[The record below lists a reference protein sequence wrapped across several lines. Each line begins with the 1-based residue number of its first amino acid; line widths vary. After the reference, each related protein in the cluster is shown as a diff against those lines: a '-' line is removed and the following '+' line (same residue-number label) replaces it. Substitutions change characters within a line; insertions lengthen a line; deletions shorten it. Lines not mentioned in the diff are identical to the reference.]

1 MFHEVDYHL
10 VIFILAR
17 CIVMTMSKL
26 RTPEGSVWRLWDFH
40 CHTPASYRWKGEKLR
55 GLTGDDRE
63 QLIAQTI
70 SAMVEAAP
78 DVFVTM
84 DYWTFDGYLAI
95 AEYEKEHPGTLV
107 GKVVIPGIEL
117 RVESSLKQRL
127 NVHLVFDPE
136 VSPQTLKD
144 VLAILKINLKDGD
157 RSLSDECLV
166 QHSRELGPDRLAKG
180 SFDGVRVATD
190 EEYALE
196 VGWQTAMVTQESLR
210 EALKVMGD
218 RGLLLMP
225 WDTYGGLSEID
236 WAAHYAEIRRFR
248 TAADIFECKDAGNR
262 LAFHGVKNTLNEK
275 YFDNFWG
282 SLDKKTRLCVRGT
295 DAHRFADY
303 GKFPSN
309 MKTWIKTEPTFQ
321 GLRHAIKEPVFRSYI
336 GDVPPKKAFVDANGR
351 LFMDRLQISKKE
363 GFKTEE
369 NWFSGTDLKLNPD
382 LVAII
387 GNKGSGKSGLA
398 EVLALAGNS
407 KAHDFF
413 TFLVDNRFKSG
424 SGHRAGA
431 FEAKLTWCN
440 GDVGQATLDQQ
451 AKADQPERVKYIS
464 QTYFEDLCN
473 DHITGKSDRFSTEIR
488 KVLFSHLDQ
497 ADRGSHQNLDEYLAI
512 KEQPAQERIEG
523 YRQALHKVNAQLAE
537 LERQS
542 GAAHENELK
551 EKLASKKLE
560 LGDLQAKKPAEV
572 LKPVDA
578 AAAVP
583 TAESQRLATIAQEL
597 AQLEVVGS
605 AADAARRG
613 FVERRT
619 ALSSVG
625 QRLSAFEQQ
634 AAKTNEELLA
644 ELQKVNVTFQHMLK
658 VETQRVVIQDVL
670 SATETELGKLATEQL
685 DRVAKQQALAI
696 ERTQLQEQLDQPN
709 RLYQEYSIHLT
720 AWDKA
725 VKALIGTADE
735 ADTMAFYEARLAEL
749 AQLPG
754 RCKILEDEQDKLV
767 KDIHA
772 ELIAIAESRRPLFAV
787 VEQLVAGVPGV
798 ATELKVEFQSGLFF
812 DRQAFVERFFALVK
826 QNTGGFRG
834 DDDGPEK
841 LVALLRG
848 IDFNDADSLAKGLR
862 GIRATITAGAEQP
875 GAALL
880 PILRTKVTAE
890 QLYEQ
895 LFDLKQVEAKF
906 SLSLAGTTIQQMSP
920 GQRGA
925 LLLIFYLLV
934 DTDPTPLILDQPEE
948 NLDNQTVYSM
958 LVPIIQ
964 RAKERRQIVM
974 VTHNANLAVC
984 CDAEQIIHAEFDRSD
999 QFALTYVSGAIES
1012 SELNRSV
1019 LDVLEGTTPAF
1030 DNRRDKYFH

>member
-1 MFHEVDYHL
+1 
-10 VIFILAR
+10 
-17 CIVMTMSKL
+17 MSKL
-26 RTPEGSVWRLWDFH
+26 HTPEGSVWRLWDFH
-40 CHTPASYRWKGEKLR
+40 CHTPASYHWKGTKLR
-55 GLTGDDRE
+55 GLVGADRE
-63 QLIAQTI
+63 QLIAQTV
-70 SAMVEAAP
+70 SAMANASP

-95 AEYEKEHPGTLV
+95 IEYEKKHPGALAN
-107 GKVVIPGIEL
+107 KVVFPGIEL

-127 NVHLVFDPE
+127 NVHLVLDSE
-136 VSPQTLKD
+136 ASPQTMKD
-144 VLAILKINLKDGD
+144 VLAVLKINLKDGD

-180 SFDGVRVATD
+180 SFDGKKVADD

-210 EALKVMGD
+210 EALKVIGD

-225 WDTYGGLSEID
+225 WDTYGGLSDID
-236 WAAHYAEIRRFR
+236 WVAHYAEVRRFR
-248 TAADIFECKDAGNR
+248 TAADIFECKDEGNR

-275 YFDNFWG
+275 YFDNFWA
-282 SLDKKTRLCVRGT
+282 SLDKKARLCVRGT
-295 DAHRFADY
+295 DAHSFADY
-303 GKFPSN
+303 GVFPSN
-309 MKTWIKTEPTFQ
+309 MKTWMKTESTFQ

-351 LFMDRLQISKKE
+351 LFMDRLQISTKA
-363 GFKTEE
+363 GVKTEE
-369 NWFSGTDLKLNPD
+369 KWFSGTDLKLNPD

-431 FEAKLTWCN
+431 FEAKLTWRN

-464 QTYFEDLCN
+464 QTYFEELCN

-497 ADRGSHQNLDEYLAI
+497 ADRGSYQNLDEYLAA

-523 YRQALHKVNAQLAE
+523 HRQALRKANVQLAE

-572 LKPVDA
+572 LKPADADA
-578 AAAVP
+578 AAP
-583 TAESQRLATIAQEL
+583 TAESQRLAAIAQEL
-597 AQLEVVGS
+597 AQLELAKT
-605 AADAARRG
+605 AADTTRR
-613 FVERRT
+613 ELIDRRT
-619 ALSSVG
+619 TLSSVD

-634 AAKTNEELLA
+634 AAKINVELLA
-644 ELQKVNVTFQHMLK
+644 ELQKVNVTFQHVLK
-658 VETQRVVIQDVL
+658 IETQRVVIQNVL
-670 SATETELGKLATEQL
+670 STTETELGKLATEQV
-685 DRVAKQQALAI
+685 DRVAKQQALVT
-696 ERTQLQEQLDQPN
+696 ERTQLQEHLDQPN
-709 RLYQEYSIHLT
+709 RLYQEYTIQLT

-735 ADTMAFYEARLAEL
+735 AETMAFYEARLAEL

-754 RCKILEDEQDKLV
+754 RCKVLEDEQDNLV
-767 KDIHA
+767 KDVHA
-772 ELIAIAESRRPLFAV
+772 ELMAIAESRRPLFAV
-787 VEQLVAGVPGV
+787 VEALVDGVPGV

-812 DRQAFVERFFALVK
+812 DRQAFLERFFALVK

-834 DDDGPEK
+834 DEEGPAK

-848 IDFNDADSLAKGLR
+848 IDFNDAENLAKGLR
-862 GIRATITAGAEQP
+862 SIRATITAGAEQP

-984 CDAEQIIHAEFDRSD
+984 CDAEQIIHAEFDRGD
-999 QFALTYVSGAIES
+999 QFALAYVSGAIES

>member
-1 MFHEVDYHL
+1 M
-10 VIFILAR
+10 R
-17 CIVMTMSKL
+17 
-26 RTPEGSVWRLWDFH
+26 EGSVWRLWDFH
-40 CHTPASYRWKGEKLR
+40 CHTPASYHWKGRKLR
-55 GLTGDDRE
+55 DLAGADRE
-63 QLIAQTI
+63 QLIAQTV
-70 SAMVEAAP
+70 SSMAKAVP

-95 AEYEKEHPGTLV
+95 VEYERAHPGALA
-107 GKVVIPGIEL
+107 GKVIFPGIEL
-117 RVESSLKQRL
+117 RVESSLRQRL
-127 NVHLVFDPE
+127 NVHLVLDPD

-144 VLAILKINLKDGD
+144 VLAVLKINLKAGD
-157 RSLSDECLV
+157 RSLSDECLA

-180 SFDGVRVATD
+180 SFDGRKVATD
-190 EEYALE
+190 NDYALE

-210 EALKVMGD
+210 EALRVMGD

-225 WDTYGGLSEID
+225 WDTYGGLSDID
-236 WAAHYAEIRRFR
+236 WVAHYAEVRRFR
-248 TAADIFECKDAGNR
+248 TAADIFECKDEGNR
-262 LAFHGVKNTLNEK
+262 LAFHGIKNKLNEK
-275 YFDNFWG
+275 YFDNFWD
-282 SLDKKTRLCVRGT
+282 SLDKKARLCVRGT
-295 DAHRFADY
+295 DAHSFADY
-303 GKFPSN
+303 GAFPSN
-309 MKTWIKTEPTFQ
+309 MKTWIKAEPTFQ

-336 GDVPPKKAFVDANGR
+336 GDVPPKKAYVDANGR
-351 LFMDRLQISKKE
+351 LFMDRLQVTTKA
-363 GFKTEE
+363 GVKTEE
-369 NWFSGTDLKLNPD
+369 KWFSGTDLKLNPD

-407 KAHDFF
+407 KAHEFF
-413 TFLVDNRFKSG
+413 TFLVNTRFKSG
-424 SGHRAGA
+424 SGHRASA
-431 FEAKLTWCN
+431 FEAKLTWRN
-440 GDVGQATLDQQ
+440 GDVSQATLDQQ
-451 AKADQPERVKYIS
+451 AKADKPERVKYIS

-473 DHITGKSDRFSTEIR
+473 DHISGKSDRFSTEIR

-497 ADRGSHQNLDEYLAI
+497 ADRGSHQNLDEYLTAA
-512 KEQPAQERIEG
+512 EQPAQERIEM
-523 YRQALHKVNAQLAE
+523 YRQTLRKVNALLAE
-537 LERQS
+537 LELQS
-542 GAAHENELK
+542 GVAHENELK

-572 LKPVDA
+572 LKPIDA
-578 AAAVP
+578 DATAAP
-583 TAESQRLATIAQEL
+583 TAESQRLAAIAQEL
-597 AQLEVVGS
+597 AELEAAS
-605 AADAARRG
+605 TAADAARREL
-613 FVERRT
+613 VDRRT
-619 ALSSVG
+619 TLSSVG

-634 AAKTNEELLA
+634 ADKTNDELLA
-644 ELQKVNVTFQHMLK
+644 ELQSVKVAFRHVLK
-658 VETQRVVIQDVL
+658 VETQRTVIQDVL
-670 SATETELGKLATEQL
+670 NATEHELGTLATEQFG
-685 DRVAKQQALAI
+685 RVAIQEALVA
-696 ERTQLQEQLDQPN
+696 ERKQLQEQLDQPN
-709 RLYQEYSIHLT
+709 KLYQEYSIQLA

-725 VKALIGTADE
+725 VKALIGKADE
-735 ADTMAFYEARLAEL
+735 AETISFYEARLAEL

-767 KDIHA
+767 KAIHA
-772 ELIAIAESRRPLFAV
+772 ELMAIAESRRPLFAG
-787 VEQLVAGVPGV
+787 VEELVAEVPGV

-812 DRQAFVERFFALVK
+812 DRQTFVERFFALVK

-834 DDDGPEK
+834 DDEGPAK

-848 IDFNDADSLAKGLR
+848 IDFNDAESVAKGLR
-862 GIRATITAGAEQP
+862 DIRSTITVGSELP

-880 PILRTKVTAE
+880 SILRTKITAE

-895 LFDLKQVEAKF
+895 LFDLKQLEAKF
-906 SLSLAGTTIQQMSP
+906 SLSLAGTSIQQMSP

-948 NLDNQTVYSM
+948 NLDNQTVYAM

-964 RAKERRQIVM
+964 RAKERRQIIM

-984 CDAEQIIHAEFDRSD
+984 CDAEQIIHAEFDRGD
-999 QFALTYVSGAIES
+999 QFALTYASGAIES

>member
-1 MFHEVDYHL
+1 
-10 VIFILAR
+10 
-17 CIVMTMSKL
+17 MSKR
-26 RTPEGSVWRLWDFH
+26 RTREGSIWRLWDFH
-40 CHTPASYRWKGEKLR
+40 CHTPASYQWTGKKFR
-55 GLTGDDRE
+55 GSAGADRE
-63 QLIAQTI
+63 QLIAQTV
-70 SAMVEAAP
+70 SAMANAAP

-95 AEYEKEHPGTLV
+95 VEYEKAHPGALA
-107 GKVVIPGIEL
+107 GKVVFPGIEL

-127 NVHLVFDPE
+127 NVHLVLDPE

-144 VLAILKINLKDGD
+144 VLAVLKINLKDGD
-157 RSLSDECLV
+157 RSLSEECLV
-166 QHSRELGPDRLAKG
+166 KHSRELGPDRLAKG
-180 SFDGVRVATD
+180 SFDGKKVAAD
-190 EEYALE
+190 EEYALQ

-210 EALKVMGD
+210 DALKVMGD

-225 WDTYGGLSEID
+225 WDTYGGLLDID
-236 WAAHYAEIRRFR
+236 WVAHYAEVRRFR
-248 TAADIFECKDAGNR
+248 TAADIFECKDEGNR

-275 YFDNFWG
+275 YFDNFWD
-282 SLDKKTRLCVRGT
+282 SLDKKARLCVRGT
-295 DAHRFADY
+295 DAHSLADY
-303 GKFPSN
+303 GVFPSD

-336 GDVPPKKAFVDANGR
+336 GDVPPKKAFVAANGR
-351 LFMDRLQISKKE
+351 LFMDRLQISTKV
-363 GFKTEE
+363 GVNTEE
-369 NWFSGTDLKLNPD
+369 KWFSGTDLKLNPD

-431 FEAKLTWCN
+431 FEAKLTWRN

-497 ADRGSHQNLDEYLAI
+497 ADRGSHQNLEEYLAS
-512 KEQPAQERIEG
+512 KEKPAHERIDG
-523 YRQALHKVNAQLAE
+523 HRQALRKANAQLAE

-542 GAAHENELK
+542 GASHENELK

-560 LGDLQAKKPAEV
+560 LGDLQAKKPIEV
-572 LKPVDA
+572 LKPADADA
-578 AAAVP
+578 AAAL
-583 TAESQRLATIAQEL
+583 TAESQRLARIAEEL
-597 AQLEVVGS
+597 AQLEVATT

-613 FVERRT
+613 LVERRT
-619 ALSSVG
+619 TLSSVG

-644 ELQKVNVTFQHMLK
+644 ELQKVNVTFQHVLK
-658 VETQRVVIQDVL
+658 VETQGVVIRDAL
-670 SATETELGKLATEQL
+670 NATETELGKLAAEQL
-685 DRVAKQQALAI
+685 ERVAKQQVLVT
-696 ERTQLQEQLDQPN
+696 ERAGLQEQLDQPN
-709 RLYQEYSIHLT
+709 RLYQEYTIQLT
-720 AWDKA
+720 AWEKA
-725 VKALIGTADE
+725 VKALIGTANE
-735 ADTMAFYEARLAEL
+735 AETMAFYESRLAEL
-749 AQLPG
+749 AQLPV
-754 RCKILEDEQDKLV
+754 RCKVLEDEQDKLV
-767 KDIHA
+767 KVIHA

-787 VEQLVAGVPGV
+787 VEELVAGVPGV

-834 DDDGPEK
+834 DDEGPAK

-848 IDFNDADSLAKGLR
+848 IDFNDSENLAKGLR
-862 GIRATITAGAEQP
+862 DIRATITAGAEQP

-880 PILRTKVTAE
+880 SILRTKVTAE

-895 LFDLKQVEAKF
+895 LFDLRQVEAKF
-906 SLSLAGTTIQQMSP
+906 SLSLAGTSIQQMSP

-984 CDAEQIIHAEFDRSD
+984 CDAEQIIHAEFDRGD
-999 QFALTYVSGAIES
+999 QFALAYDSGAIES

-1019 LDVLEGTTPAF
+1019 LNVLEGTIPAF

>member
-1 MFHEVDYHL
+1 
-10 VIFILAR
+10 
-17 CIVMTMSKL
+17 MTKP

-40 CHTPASYRWKGEKLR
+40 CHTPASYQWKGKKLR
-55 GLTGDDRE
+55 GLTGADRD
-63 QLIAQTI
+63 QLIAQTV
-70 SAMVEAAP
+70 SAMAKATP

-95 AEYEKEHPGTLV
+95 VEYERAHPGALG
-107 GKVVIPGIEL
+107 GKVVFPGIEL

-127 NVHLVFDPE
+127 NVHLVLDPDI
-136 VSPQTLKD
+136 SSQTLKD
-144 VLAILKINLKDGD
+144 VLAVLKISLKNGD
-157 RSLSDECLV
+157 RSLSDECLI

-180 SFDGVRVATD
+180 SFDGKKVAAD
-190 EEYALE
+190 EEYALA

-210 EALKVMGD
+210 DALTVMGD
-218 RGLLLMP
+218 QGLLLMP
-225 WDTYGGLSEID
+225 WDTYGGLADID
-236 WAAHYAEIRRFR
+236 WAAHYTEVRRFR
-248 TAADIFECKDAGNR
+248 TAADIFECKDEGNR
-262 LAFHGVKNTLNEK
+262 LAFHGVKNALNEK
-275 YFDNFWG
+275 YFENFWA
-282 SLDKKTRLCVRGT
+282 SLDETARLCVRGT
-295 DAHRFADY
+295 DAHGFADY
-303 GKFPSN
+303 GVFPSN
-309 MKTWIKTEPTFQ
+309 MKTWIKTESTFQ

-336 GDVPPKKAFVDANGR
+336 GEVPPKKAFVDANGR
-351 LFMDRLQISKKE
+351 LFMDRLQIYTKA
-363 GFKTEE
+363 GVKTEE
-369 NWFSGTDLKLNPD
+369 KWFNGTDLKLNPD

-398 EVLALAGNS
+398 EVLALVGNS

-431 FEAKLTWCN
+431 FEAKLTWLN

-464 QTYFEDLCN
+464 QTYFEELCN

-497 ADRGSHQNLDEYLAI
+497 ADRGSHQNLDEYLAA
-512 KEQPAQERIEG
+512 KEQPAQERITD
-523 YRQALHKVNAQLAE
+523 YRQALHKINAQLAE

-560 LGDLQAKKPAEV
+560 IGDLQAKKPAEV
-572 LKPVDA
+572 LKPADA
-578 AAAVP
+578 DSSTP
-583 TAESQRLATIAQEL
+583 TAESQRLAAIAQEL
-597 AQLEVVGS
+597 AQLEGATT

-613 FVERRT
+613 LVERRIM
-619 ALSSVG
+619 LSSVS

-634 AAKTNEELLA
+634 AVKTNTELLA
-644 ELQKVNVTFQHMLK
+644 ELQKVNVTFNHVVK
-658 VETQRVVIQDVL
+658 VETQRVAIQDVL
-670 SATETELGKLATEQL
+670 SATEHELGKLALEQL
-685 DRVAKQQALAI
+685 DRDAKQQLLVM
-696 ERTQLQEQLDQPN
+696 ERTQLQVQLDQPN
-709 RLYQEYSIHLT
+709 RLYQEYTIQLA

-725 VKALIGTADE
+725 FKALIGTADE
-735 ADTMAFYEARLAEL
+735 AETIAFYEARLAEL

-767 KDIHA
+767 RDIHA
-772 ELIAIAESRRPLFAV
+772 ELIAIAESRRPLFSV
-787 VEQLVAGVPGV
+787 VEDLVAGVPGV

-812 DRQAFVERFFALVK
+812 DRQVFLERFFALVK

-834 DDDGPEK
+834 DDEGPAK
-841 LVALLRG
+841 LMALLKG
-848 IDFNDADSLAKGLR
+848 IDFNDAESLAKVLR
-862 GIRATITAGAEQP
+862 TVRAAITSGAEQP

-890 QLYEQ
+890 QLYDH
-895 LFDLKQVEAKF
+895 LFDLRQVDVKF

-984 CDAEQIIHAEFDRSD
+984 CDAEQIIHAEFDRGD
-999 QFALTYVSGAIES
+999 HFAMAYASGAIES

>member
-1 MFHEVDYHL
+1 
-10 VIFILAR
+10 
-17 CIVMTMSKL
+17 MSES
-26 RTPEGSVWRLWDFH
+26 RTPEGSLWRLWDFH
-40 CHTPASYRWKGEKLR
+40 CHTPASYQWKGKKLR
-55 GLTGDDRE
+55 GLAGADRE
-63 QLIAQTI
+63 KLIAETV
-70 SAMVEAAP
+70 SAMAKATP

-95 AEYEKEHPGTLV
+95 AEYEKEHPGALA
-107 GKVVIPGIEL
+107 GKVVFPGIEL

-127 NVHLVFDPE
+127 NVHLVLDPK
-136 VSPQTLKD
+136 VSPQTLMD
-144 VLAILKINLKDGD
+144 VSAVLKINLKNGD
-157 RSLSDECLV
+157 RALSDECLI

-180 SFDGVRVATD
+180 SFNGTKVAGD
-190 EEYALE
+190 DAYALD
-196 VGWQTAMVTQESLR
+196 VGWRTAMVTQQSLR
-210 EALKVMGD
+210 EALTLLGD

-225 WDTYGGLSEID
+225 WDTYGGLSDID
-236 WAAHYAEIRRFR
+236 WVAHYAEVRRFR
-248 TAADIFECKDAGNR
+248 TAADIFECKDEGNR
-262 LAFHGVKNTLNEK
+262 LAFHGVKSTLNEK
-275 YFDNFWG
+275 YFDSFWS
-282 SLDKKTRLCVRGT
+282 SLDKKMRLCVRGT
-295 DAHRFADY
+295 DAHSFADY
-303 GKFPSN
+303 GVFPSN
-309 MKTWIKTEPTFQ
+309 MKTWIKTESTFQ
-321 GLRHAIKEPVFRSYI
+321 GLRHAIKEPMFRSYI

-351 LFMDRLQISKKE
+351 LFMDRLQISTKA
-363 GFKTEE
+363 GVKTDEK
-369 NWFSGTDLKLNPD
+369 WFSGTDLKLNPD

-398 EVLALAGNS
+398 EVLALVGNS

-431 FEAKLTWCN
+431 FAATLTWRN
-440 GDVGQATLDQQ
+440 GDVGQATLDQP

-488 KVLFSHLDQ
+488 KVLFSHLDH
-497 ADRGSHQNLDEYLAI
+497 ADRGSHQNLDEYLAAM
-512 KEQPAQERIEG
+512 EHPAQERIENH
-523 YRQALHKVNAQLAE
+523 RHALRKINAQLAE

-560 LGDLQAKKPAEV
+560 LGDLQAKKPPEV
-572 LKPVDA
+572 PKPLNADA
-578 AAAVP
+578 AVAL
-583 TAESQRLATIAQEL
+583 TAESQRLAAIAQEL
-597 AQLEVVGS
+597 AQLEVATT
-605 AADAARRG
+605 AADATRREL
-613 FVERRT
+613 VERRT
-619 ALSSVG
+619 TLSSVG
-625 QRLSAFEQQ
+625 QRLAAFEQN
-634 AAKTNEELLA
+634 AAKTDKEVLVELL
-644 ELQKVNVTFQHMLK
+644 KVNVTFQHVLM

-670 SATETELGKLATEQL
+670 VVTEAELGKLATEQL
-685 DRVAKQQALAI
+685 GHVANQQALVA
-696 ERTQLQEQLDQPN
+696 ERKQLQEQLDLPN
-709 RLYQEYSIHLT
+709 RLYQEYTIQLA
-720 AWDKA
+720 AWEKA
-725 VKALIGTADE
+725 VKGLIGRADE
-735 ADTMAFYEARLAEL
+735 AETMAFYEVRLAEL
-749 AQLPG
+749 AQLPE
-754 RCKILEDEQDKLV
+754 RCRVLEDEQDKLV
-767 KDIHA
+767 KNIHA
-772 ELIAIAESRRPLFAV
+772 ELVAIAESRRPLFAA
-787 VEQLVAGVPGV
+787 VEELVAEVPGV

-834 DDDGPEK
+834 DDDGPVK
-841 LVALLRG
+841 LAALLRG
-848 IDFNDADSLAKGLR
+848 IDFNDAESLAKGLR
-862 GIRATITAGAEQP
+862 GIRTTITAGAEQP

-984 CDAEQIIHAEFDRSD
+984 CDAEQIIHAEFDRSE
-999 QFALTYVSGAIES
+999 QFALTYASGAIES

>member
-1 MFHEVDYHL
+1 
-10 VIFILAR
+10 
-17 CIVMTMSKL
+17 MSKP

-40 CHTPASYRWKGEKLR
+40 CHTPASYHWKGKKLR
-55 GLTGDDRE
+55 GLAGADRE
-63 QLIAQTI
+63 QLVAQTVN
-70 SAMVEAAP
+70 AMAKAVP

-95 AEYEKEHPGTLV
+95 AEYEKEHPGALA
-107 GKVVIPGIEL
+107 GKVVFPGIEL

-127 NVHLVFDPE
+127 NVHLVLDPE
-136 VSPQTLKD
+136 VSPQTMKD
-144 VLAILKINLKDGD
+144 VLAVLKINLKDGD

-180 SFDGVRVATD
+180 SFDGKKVDAE
-190 EEYALE
+190 EEYALD

-225 WDTYGGLSEID
+225 WDTYGGLLDID
-236 WAAHYAEIRRFR
+236 WVAHYAEVRRFR
-248 TAADIFECKDAGNR
+248 TAADIFECKDEGNR
-262 LAFHGVKNTLNEK
+262 LAFHGVKSTLNEK
-275 YFDNFWG
+275 YFDNFWT
-282 SLDKKTRLCVRGT
+282 SLDKKARLCVRGT
-295 DAHRFADY
+295 DAHSFSDY
-303 GKFPSN
+303 GVFPSN
-309 MKTWIKTEPTFQ
+309 MKTWIKTESTFQ
-321 GLRHAIKEPVFRSYI
+321 GLRHAIKEPVFRSHI
-336 GDVPPKKAFVDANGR
+336 GDVPPKKAYVDANGR
-351 LFMDRLQISKKE
+351 LFMDRLQISTKA
-363 GFKTEE
+363 GVKTEE
-369 NWFSGTDLKLNPD
+369 KWFSGTDLKLNPD

-431 FEAKLTWCN
+431 YEAKLTWRN

-497 ADRGSHQNLDEYLAI
+497 ADRGSHQNLDEYLAAN
-512 KEQPAQERIEG
+512 EQPAQERIEG
-523 YRQALHKVNAQLAE
+523 HRQALRKANAQLAE

-560 LGDLQAKKPAEV
+560 LGDLQAKKPPEI
-572 LKPVDA
+572 LKPADA
-578 AAAVP
+578 DAVATP
-583 TAESQRLATIAQEL
+583 TAESQRLTAIAQEL
-597 AQLEVVGS
+597 AQLEVATT
-605 AADAARRG
+605 AADVARRG
-613 FVERRT
+613 LVERRT
-619 ALSSVG
+619 TLSSVG

-634 AAKTNEELLA
+634 AAKTNAELLA
-644 ELQKVNVTFQHMLK
+644 ELQKVNVTFNHALK
-658 VETQRVVIQDVL
+658 VETQRVAIQDIL
-670 SATETELGKLATEQL
+670 TATETELGKLAIEQL
-685 DRVAKQQALAI
+685 DRVAKQQALVT

-709 RLYQEYSIHLT
+709 RLYQEYTIQLT
-720 AWDKA
+720 AWEKA
-725 VKALIGTADE
+725 VKALVGTADE
-735 ADTMAFYEARLAEL
+735 AETIAFYDARLAEL

-754 RCKILEDEQDKLV
+754 RCKVLEDEQDKLV

-787 VEQLVAGVPGV
+787 VEELVAGVPGV

-834 DDDGPEK
+834 DDEGPAK

-848 IDFNDADSLAKGLR
+848 IDFNDAESLAKGLR

-875 GAALL
+875 GASLL
-880 PILRTKVTAE
+880 PVLRTKVTAE

-895 LFDLKQVEAKF
+895 LFDLKLVEAKF

-984 CDAEQIIHAEFDRSD
+984 CDAEQIIHAEFDRGD
-999 QFALTYVSGAIES
+999 QFALAYVSGAIES

>member
-1 MFHEVDYHL
+1 
-10 VIFILAR
+10 
-17 CIVMTMSKL
+17 MSKP
-26 RTPEGSVWRLWDFH
+26 RTREGSVWRLWDFH
-40 CHTPASYRWKGEKLR
+40 CHTPASYQWKGKKLR
-55 GLTGDDRE
+55 GLAGADRE
-63 QLIAQTI
+63 QLIAQTVC
-70 SAMVEAAP
+70 AMATAAP
-78 DVFVTM
+78 DVFVAM

-95 AEYEKEHPGTLV
+95 AEYEKAHPGALA
-107 GKVVIPGIEL
+107 GKIIFPGIEL

-127 NVHLVFDPE
+127 NVHLVLDYE

-144 VLAILKINLKDGD
+144 VLAALKISLKDGD
-157 RSLSDECLV
+157 RSLSDECLA

-180 SFDGVRVATD
+180 SFDGKKLAAD

-225 WDTYGGLSEID
+225 WDTYGGLSDID
-236 WAAHYAEIRRFR
+236 WVAHYAEVRRFR
-248 TAADIFECKDAGNR
+248 TAADIFECKDEGNR
-262 LAFHGVKNTLNEK
+262 LAFHGIKHTLNEK
-275 YFDNFWG
+275 YFDNFWS
-282 SLDKKTRLCVRGT
+282 SLDKKARLCVRGT
-295 DAHRFADY
+295 DAHSFADY
-303 GKFPSN
+303 GVFPSN

-336 GDVPPKKAFVDANGR
+336 GDMPPKKAFVDANGR
-351 LFMDRLQISKKE
+351 LFMDRLQISTKA
-363 GFKTEE
+363 GVKTDEK
-369 NWFSGTDLKLNPD
+369 WFSGTDLKLNPD
-382 LVAII
+382 LVAVI

-413 TFLVDNRFKSG
+413 TFLVDSRFKSG

-431 FEAKLTWCN
+431 FEVKLTWRN
-440 GDVGQATLDQQ
+440 GDVGQVTLDQQ

-464 QTYFEDLCN
+464 QTYFEELCN
-473 DHITGKSDRFSTEIR
+473 DHIAGKSDRFSTEIR

-497 ADRGSHQNLDEYLAI
+497 ADRGSFQNLDEYLAA

-523 YRQALHKVNAQLAE
+523 HRQTLRKVNAQLAA

-542 GAAHENELK
+542 SATHENELK

-572 LKPVDA
+572 LKPAYADA
-578 AAAVP
+578 TSVP
-583 TAESQRLATIAQEL
+583 TAESQRLAAIAQEL
-597 AQLEVVGS
+597 AQLEVATT
-605 AADAARRG
+605 AADAARRKR
-613 FVERRT
+613 VERRT
-619 ALSSVG
+619 ALLSVD

-634 AAKTNEELLA
+634 AAKINEELLA
-644 ELQKVNVTFQHMLK
+644 ELQKANVTFQHVLK
-658 VETQRVVIQDVL
+658 VETQRVVIQNVL
-670 SATETELGKLATEQL
+670 SATESELGQLATEQF
-685 DRVAKQQALAI
+685 DRVAKQQALVA

-709 RLYQEYSIHLT
+709 KLYQEYTIQLA

-725 VKALIGTADE
+725 VKALVGTADE
-735 ADTMAFYEARLAEL
+735 AETMAFYEARLAEL

-767 KDIHA
+767 KEIHA
-772 ELIAIAESRRPLFAV
+772 ELMAIAESRRPLFSV
-787 VEQLVAGVPGV
+787 VENLVAGVPGV

-834 DDDGPEK
+834 DDEGPAK

-848 IDFNDADSLAKGLR
+848 IDFNDAESLAKGLR
-862 GIRATITAGAEQP
+862 DIRATITVGTELP

-890 QLYEQ
+890 QLYEH

-984 CDAEQIIHAEFDRSD
+984 CDAEQIIHAEFDRGD
-999 QFALTYVSGAIES
+999 QFALAYASGAIES

-1019 LDVLEGTTPAF
+1019 LDILEGTTPAF
-1030 DNRRDKYFH
+1030 DNRRDKYFQ

>member
-1 MFHEVDYHL
+1 
-10 VIFILAR
+10 
-17 CIVMTMSKL
+17 MSKP
-26 RTPEGSVWRLWDFH
+26 RTHEGSVWRLWDFH
-40 CHTPASYRWKGEKLR
+40 CHTPASYHWKGQKLR
-55 GLTGDDRE
+55 GLADADRE
-63 QLIAQTI
+63 QLVAQTV
-70 SAMVEAAP
+70 SAMAKATP

-95 AEYEKEHPGTLV
+95 TEYEKAHPGALA
-107 GKVVIPGIEL
+107 GKVIFPGIEL
-117 RVESSLKQRL
+117 RVESSLDRRL
-127 NVHLVFDPE
+127 NVHLVLDPE

-144 VLAILKINLKDGD
+144 VLAVLKINLKDSD
-157 RSLSDECLV
+157 RSLSDECLI

-180 SFDGVRVATD
+180 SFDAEKVAAD

-210 EALKVMGD
+210 EVLKRMGD

-225 WDTYGGLSEID
+225 WDTYGGLSDID
-236 WAAHYAEIRRFR
+236 WVAHYAEVRRFR
-248 TAADIFECKDAGNR
+248 ASADIFECKNEGNR
-262 LAFHGVKNTLNEK
+262 LAFHGIKDTLNEK
-275 YFDNFWG
+275 YFDSFWD
-282 SLDKKTRLCVRGT
+282 SLDKKARLCVRGT
-295 DAHRFADY
+295 DAHSFANY
-303 GKFPSN
+303 GVFPSN

-351 LFMDRLQISKKE
+351 LFMDRLQIST
-363 GFKTEE
+363 KTDIKTDEK
-369 NWFSGTDLKLNPD
+369 WFSGTDLKLNPD

-424 SGHRAGA
+424 NGHRAGA

-440 GDVGQATLDQQ
+440 GDVGQVTLDQQ
-451 AKADQPERVKYIS
+451 AKADQPERVRYIS
-464 QTYFEDLCN
+464 QTYFEELCE
-473 DHITGKSDRFSTEIR
+473 DHIAGKSDRFSTEIR

-497 ADRGSHQNLDEYLAI
+497 ADRGSHQNLDEYLAA
-512 KEQPAQERIEG
+512 KEQPAQERIES
-523 YRQALHKVNAQLAE
+523 YRQTLRKVNAQLAE

-560 LGDLQAKKPAEV
+560 LGDLQAKKPTEV
-572 LKPVDA
+572 PKPADA
-578 AAAVP
+578 DATAP
-583 TAESQRLATIAQEL
+583 SAESQRLAAIAQEL
-597 AQLEVVGS
+597 AQLEAATT
-605 AADAARRG
+605 AADTARREL
-613 FVERRT
+613 VERRT
-619 ALSSVG
+619 TLSSVG

-634 AAKTNEELLA
+634 ATKTNEELLA
-644 ELQKVNVTFQHMLK
+644 ELQKANVTFQHVLK
-658 VETQRVVIQDVL
+658 VETQRVAIQEIL
-670 SATETELGKLATEQL
+670 SATESELGNLAAAQL
-685 DRVAKQQALAI
+685 DYAAKNQALVA

-709 RLYQEYSIHLT
+709 RLYQEYMIQLT

-725 VKALIGTADE
+725 VKTLIGAADE
-735 ADTMAFYEARLAEL
+735 TETMAFYEARLTEL

-754 RCKILEDEQDKLV
+754 RCKVLEDEQDKLV

-772 ELIAIAESRRPLFAV
+772 ELMVIAESRRPLFAV
-787 VEQLVAGVPGV
+787 VEELVGGVPGV

-812 DRQAFVERFFALVK
+812 DRQAFVEQFFSLVK

-834 DDDGPEK
+834 DDEGPAK

-848 IDFNDADSLAKGLR
+848 IDFNDAESLAKGLR
-862 GIRATITAGAEQP
+862 DIRATITAGAEQP

-880 PILRTKVTAE
+880 SILRTKVTAE

-895 LFDLKQVEAKF
+895 LFNLKQVEAKF

-934 DTDPTPLILDQPEE
+934 DTDLTPLILDQPEE

-999 QFALTYVSGAIES
+999 QFALAYASGAIES
-1012 SELNRSV
+1012 SELNRLV

>member
-1 MFHEVDYHL
+1 MNHESSAHPAQDV
-10 VIFILAR
+10 
-17 CIVMTMSKL
+17 KP

-40 CHTPASYRWKGEKLR
+40 CHTPASYHWKGKKLR
-55 GLTGDDRE
+55 GLASVDRD
-63 QLIAQTI
+63 QLIAQTV
-70 SAMVEAAP
+70 SAMAKAAP
-78 DVFVTM
+78 DVFVMM
-84 DYWTFDGYLAI
+84 DYWTFDGYLSI
-95 AEYEKEHPGTLV
+95 VEYEKAHPGALA
-107 GKVVIPGIEL
+107 GKVIFPGIEL
-117 RVESSLKQRL
+117 RVESSLSQRL
-127 NVHLVFDPE
+127 NVHLVLDPE

-144 VLAILKINLKDGD
+144 VLAVLKINLKGGD

-180 SFDGVRVATD
+180 SFDGKKVATD
-190 EEYALE
+190 EQYALE

-225 WDTYGGLSEID
+225 WDTYGGLREID
-236 WAAHYAEIRRFR
+236 WVAHYAEVRRFR
-248 TAADIFECKDAGNR
+248 TAADIFECKNEGNR

-275 YFDNFWG
+275 YFDNFWD
-282 SLDKKTRLCVRGT
+282 SLDKKARLCVRGT
-295 DAHRFADY
+295 DAHNFADY
-303 GKFPSN
+303 GVFPSN

-351 LFMDRLQISKKE
+351 LFMDRLQISTKAGVMTDEK
-363 GFKTEE
+363 
-369 NWFSGTDLKLNPD
+369 WFSGTDLTLNPD
-382 LVAII
+382 LVVII

-407 KAHDFF
+407 KAHEFF

-424 SGHRAGA
+424 SGHRAGN
-431 FEAKLTWCN
+431 FEAKLTWRN

-451 AKADQPERVKYIS
+451 AKSDQPERVKYIS
-464 QTYFEDLCN
+464 QKYFEELCN
-473 DHITGKSDRFSTEIR
+473 DHVTGKSDRFSTEIR

-497 ADRGSHQNLDEYLAI
+497 ADRGRHQNLDEYLAA

-523 YRQALHKVNAQLAE
+523 LRQALHKVNAQLAE

-551 EKLASKKLE
+551 EKLASKRLE
-560 LGDLQAKKPAEV
+560 LGDLQAKKPVEV
-572 LKPVDA
+572 LKPTDVDA
-578 AAAVP
+578 AATP
-583 TAESQRLATIAQEL
+583 TTESQRLAAIAQEV
-597 AQLEVVGS
+597 AQMEVTTT
-605 AADAARRG
+605 AADATRREL
-613 FVERRT
+613 VERRT
-619 ALSSVG
+619 TLSSVV
-625 QRLSAFEQQ
+625 QRLSAYEQQ
-634 AAKTNEELLA
+634 VAKTNEELLA
-644 ELQKVNVTFQHMLK
+644 ELQKVNVTLQNVLK
-658 VETQRVVIQDVL
+658 VETQRFVIQDVL
-670 SATETELGKLATEQL
+670 SATETELGRLASEQL
-685 DRVAKQQALAI
+685 ERDAKLQALVT

-709 RLYQEYSIHLT
+709 RLYQEYTIQLT

-725 VKALIGTADE
+725 VKVLIGTANE
-735 ADTMAFYEARLAEL
+735 AETMAFYEARLAEL

-754 RCKILEDEQDKLV
+754 RCKTLEDEQDKLV
-767 KDIHA
+767 KEIHV
-772 ELIAIAESRRPLFAV
+772 ELMAIAESRRPLFAV
-787 VEQLVAGVPGV
+787 VDEVVAGVPGV

-834 DDDGPEK
+834 DDEGPAK
-841 LVALLRG
+841 LAAKLRS
-848 IDFNDADSLAKGLR
+848 IDFNDAKSLSKGLR
-862 GIRATITAGAEQP
+862 EIRATITAGAEQP
-875 GAALL
+875 GAALQ

-948 NLDNQTVYSM
+948 NLDNQTIYSM

-984 CDAEQIIHAEFDRSD
+984 CDAEQIIHAEFDRGD
-999 QFALTYVSGAIES
+999 QFALAYASGAIES